1 MSLSVFM
8 RAMESD
14 MESTIHFTIKNRL
27 RKVSYASLKP
37 IRIAILHKEYILES
51 LSIQR
56 KSQTSLYTESMMIKY
71 LFTFLETH
79 AIERLEH
86 FTSMHMDELF
96 AFLATTPSKTG
107 ALLSQSA
114 QRLVYTF
121 FKNFAFWLSEYYPD
135 EAPLL
140 SLFQRSPFKRN
151 NEHLKTAFISDHVLN
166 QIKKGLK
173 KEDDP
178 LTRTYLLLCIYYGLR
193 SQDIV
198 SLREDCLRPS
208 DKEGKFDLYY
218 FDHKQKE
225 QVILPAI
232 ASPVAHA
239 LKSLIQS
246 HATQRALSKTP
257 YIFLETA
264 KNSTVRVLD
273 AYQKN
278 RLDQFVKRHD
288 IRDESGTL
296 TKLTSH
302 MFRRTLATNMQSSG
316 VSLEATQSILNHK
329 HKRTT
334 LKHYVK
340 TKQTD
345 YREQIAK
352 TLDHMRILSSMQEVE
367 IYHQGSEALRLS
379 DGYCTNTAMLHDE
392 GYMCE
397 TFPKRGNCY
406 GCTKMVTT
414 PEFLPYF
421 QTLLEEKSRE
431 MDTLSHYGDHVTRHL
446 RFETDMIG
454 SIIKK
459 LEELV

>member
-1 MSLSVFM
+1 
-8 RAMESD
+8 MEN
-14 MESTIHFTIKNRL
+14 TIHFTINNRL
-27 RKVSYASLKP
+27 RKVSYASLNPK
-37 IRIAILHKEYILES
+37 RIAKLHQEYILES
-51 LSIQR
+51 LSTQR

-71 LFTFLETH
+71 LFAFLETR

-86 FTSMHMDELF
+86 FTPIHMDELF
-96 AFLATTPSKTG
+96 AFLATASSKSGT
-107 ALLSQSA
+107 LLSQSA

-121 FKNFAFWLSEYYPD
+121 FKNFALWLSEFYPD

-166 QIKKGLK
+166 QIKKGVK
-173 KEDDP
+173 EEDDL
-178 LTRTYLLLCIYYGLR
+178 LTQTYLLLCLYYGLR

-198 SLREDCLRPS
+198 TLREDCLHPS

-239 LKSLIQS
+239 VKSLITS
-246 HATQRALSKTP
+246 SAELRFSSDTH
-257 YIFLETA
+257 YIFIELT
-264 KNSTVRVLD
+264 KKTVVRVID

-278 RLDQFVKRHD
+278 RLDQFVKRHA

-345 YREQIAK
+345 YREQISK

-397 TFPKRGNCY
+397 TLPKRGNCY

-431 MDTLSHYGDHVTRHL
+431 MEALSHYGDHVTRHL
-446 RFETDMIG
+446 RFEADMIG
-454 SIIKK
+454 SIIEK